1 MTSEQTQLWHTMPTP
16 TLLEQA
22 NALADRHPDGET
34 ARCVHALTWRLRG
47 AEEWIES
54 QARRLEGR

>member
-1 MTSEQTQLWHTMPTP
+1 MTTEQPQLWHTTPTP

-22 NALADRHPDGET
+22 NALAQLDPYS
-34 ARCVHALTWRLRG
+34 ALTWRLKG

-54 QARRLEGR
+54 QARRREAR